1 MANLP
6 TAQNFQETDVEIGE
20 SRLSKTVFYLVLIL
34 FALFFLLPLLWM
46 VVTAFKPFEEW
57 LNPNWIPVN
66 PTLENFLSI
75 FNDKS
80 LPVVNWFLNSLLI
93 ASLFTAAI
101 LIIDSLA
108 GYAYARLEF
117 PGKNLLFGLML
128 ATLVMP
134 GIMFLI
140 PNYLT
145 VSRLQW
151 IGTIQGVI
159 APGLS
164 GVFGV
169 FFMRQF
175 FQGLPRELEEAAY
188 IDGAGV
194 FRTFWS
200 VVLPMAK
207 PALITLTIL
216 SFQGSWNEFPHTL
229 VAVQNPELFTLPRG
243 LADLVSGSLG
253 AGTQY
258 PLKLG
263 AALLATLPVAVIFL
277 IFQRYFVRGATEGGV
292 KGGRADVDRRGR
304 RSSIGRDP
312 TDDPPGA
319 PRAEE
324 S

>member
-1 MANLP
+1 MATLQSTRNDIE
-6 TAQNFQETDVEIGE
+6 ETDVEIGQ
-20 SRLSKTVFYLVLIL
+20 SRMSKLGFYLLMTL

-46 VVTAFKPFEEW
+46 IVTAFKPFEEW
-57 LNPNWIPVN
+57 LTPNWIPVN
-66 PTLENFLSI
+66 PTLENFTSI

-80 LPVVNWFLNSLLI
+80 LPIVNWFFNSLLI

-145 VSRLQW
+145 VANLKW

-159 APGLS
+159 APGLA

-175 FQGLPRELEEAAY
+175 FESLPKELEEAAY
-188 IDGAGV
+188 IDGASV
-194 FRTFWS
+194 WQTFIS
-200 VVLPMAK
+200 VILPLSK
-207 PALITLTIL
+207 GPIITLGIITFL
-216 SFQGSWNEFPHTL
+216 TSWNEFLWSLLILGGKRTAL
-229 VAVQNPELFTLPRG
+229 TLPVG
-243 LADLVSGSLG
+243 
-253 AGTQY
+253 
-258 PLKLG
+258 
-263 AALLATLPVAVIFL
+263 LATLQGQYTFDYGKLMAGALVLTIPVL
-277 IFQRYFVRGATEGGV
+277 IIYAFFQRYIIRSISMTGI
-292 KGGRADVDRRGR
+292 KG
-304 RSSIGRDP
+304 
-312 TDDPPGA
+312 
-319 PRAEE
+319 
-324 S
+324 

>member
-1 MANLP
+1 MTTLQKARDM
-6 TAQNFQETDVEIGE
+6 QETDVEIGE
-20 SRLSKTVFYLVLIL
+20 SGLNKVLFYLVLIL

-57 LNPNWIPVN
+57 LTPNWIPVN
-66 PTLENFLSI
+66 PTLENFTSI

-80 LPVVNWFLNSLLI
+80 LPVTNWFLNSLLI
-93 ASLFTAAI
+93 ASLFTAVI

-145 VSRLQW
+145 IARLHW

-159 APGLS
+159 VPGFA

-175 FQGLPRELEEAAY
+175 FQSLPKELEEAAY
-188 IDGAGV
+188 IDGASIW
-194 FRTFWS
+194 RTFFS
-200 VVLPMAK
+200 VILPLSK
-207 PALITLTIL
+207 GPLITLGIITFL
-216 SFQGSWNEFPHTL
+216 TSWNDFLWPL
-229 VAVQNPELFTLPRG
+229 LILGGNRQELTLPVG
-243 LADLVSGSLG
+243 
-253 AGTQY
+253 
-258 PLKLG
+258 
-263 AALLATLPVAVIFL
+263 LATLQGQYTFDYGKLMAGALVLTIPVLILYAV
-277 IFQRYFVRGATEGGV
+277 FQRYIIRSISMTGI
-292 KGGRADVDRRGR
+292 KG
-304 RSSIGRDP
+304 
-312 TDDPPGA
+312 
-319 PRAEE
+319 
-324 S
+324 

>member
-1 MANLP
+1 MTTLQTTHKNL
-6 TAQNFQETDVEIGE
+6 QETDVEIGE
-20 SRLSKTVFYLVLIL
+20 SKVSKFGFYLTLIL

-66 PTLENFLSI
+66 PTIENFTSI

-93 ASLFTAAI
+93 AFLFTAAI

-140 PNYLT
+140 PNYIT
-145 VSRLQW
+145 VSRLDW

-175 FQGLPRELEEAAY
+175 FQSLPKELEEAAY
-188 IDGAGV
+188 IDGAGIW
-194 FRTFWS
+194 RTFVS
-200 VVLPMAK
+200 VILPLSK
-207 PALITLTIL
+207 GPIITLGIITFL
-216 SFQGSWNEFPHTL
+216 TSWNDFLWPL
-229 VAVQNPELFTLPRG
+229 LILGGDRKALTLPVG
-243 LADLVSGSLG
+243 
-253 AGTQY
+253 
-258 PLKLG
+258 
-263 AALLATLPVAVIFL
+263 LATLQGQYTFDYGKLMAGALVLTVPVLILYA
-277 IFQRYFVRGATEGGV
+277 IFQRYIIRSISMTGI
-292 KGGRADVDRRGR
+292 KG
-304 RSSIGRDP
+304 
-312 TDDPPGA
+312 
-319 PRAEE
+319 
-324 S
+324 

>member
-1 MANLP
+1 MTTLQTTRNI
-6 TAQNFQETDVEIGE
+6 QESDVEIGE
-20 SRLSKTVFYLVLIL
+20 SKRSKLVFYVVLIL

-66 PTLENFLSI
+66 PTLENFTSI
-75 FNDKS
+75 FNDRS
-80 LPVVNWFLNSLLI
+80 LPVVNWFFNSLLI

-101 LIIDSLA
+101 LILDSLA

-117 PGKNLLFGLML
+117 PGKNFLFGLML

-145 VSRLQW
+145 VANLKW

-159 APGLS
+159 APGFA

-188 IDGAGV
+188 IDGAGI

-200 VVLPMAK
+200 VVLPLSK
-207 PALITLTIL
+207 GPIVTLGIITFLT
-216 SFQGSWNEFPHTL
+216 SWNDFLWPL
-229 VAVQNPELFTLPRG
+229 LILGGDRADLTLPVG
-243 LADLVSGSLG
+243 
-253 AGTQY
+253 
-258 PLKLG
+258 
-263 AALLATLPVAVIFL
+263 LATLQGQYTFDYGKLMAGALVLTVPVL
-277 IFQRYFVRGATEGGV
+277 ILYAFFQRYIIRSISMTGI
-292 KGGRADVDRRGR
+292 KG
-304 RSSIGRDP
+304 
-312 TDDPPGA
+312 
-319 PRAEE
+319 
-324 S
+324 

>member
-1 MANLP
+1 M
-6 TAQNFQETDVEIGE
+6 TTFQTTQNIQETDVEIGE
-20 SRLSKTVFYLVLIL
+20 SRWSKIGFYVLLTL
-34 FALFFLLPLLWM
+34 FAFFFLLPLLWM

-66 PTLENFLSI
+66 PTLENFTSI

-80 LPVVNWFLNSLLI
+80 LPVTNWFVNSLVI
-93 ASLFTAAI
+93 ATLFTTAI

-145 VSRLQW
+145 VARLDW

-159 APGLS
+159 APGFS

-175 FQGLPRELEEAAY
+175 FQSLPKELEEAAY

-194 FRTFWS
+194 WRTFVS
-200 VVLPMAK
+200 VILPLSK
-207 PALITLTIL
+207 GPIITLGIITFL
-216 SFQGSWNEFPHTL
+216 TSWNDFLWPL
-229 VAVQNPELFTLPRG
+229 LILGGDRKALTLPVG
-243 LADLVSGSLG
+243 
-253 AGTQY
+253 
-258 PLKLG
+258 
-263 AALLATLPVAVIFL
+263 LATLQGQYTFDYGKLMAGALVLTVPVLIL
-277 IFQRYFVRGATEGGV
+277 YSIFQRYIIRSISMTGI
-292 KGGRADVDRRGR
+292 KG
-304 RSSIGRDP
+304 
-312 TDDPPGA
+312 
-319 PRAEE
+319 
-324 S
+324 

>member
-1 MANLP
+1 MTTLQK
-6 TAQNFQETDVEIGE
+6 TRDIQETDVEIGE
-20 SRLSKTVFYLVLIL
+20 SRLNKTLFYLVLIL

-57 LNPNWIPVN
+57 LTPNWIPMN
-66 PTLENFLSI
+66 PTLENFTSI

-93 ASLFTAAI
+93 ASLFTLVI

-145 VSRLQW
+145 IARLGW
-151 IGTIQGVI
+151 IGSIQGVI
-159 APGLS
+159 VPGFA

-175 FQGLPRELEEAAY
+175 FQSLPKELEEAAY
-188 IDGAGV
+188 IDGASIG
-194 FRTFWS
+194 RTFFY
-200 VVLPMAK
+200 VILPLSK
-207 PALITLTIL
+207 GPLITLGIITFL
-216 SFQGSWNEFPHTL
+216 TSWNDFLWPL
-229 VAVQNPELFTLPRG
+229 LILGGNRQELTLPVG
-243 LADLVSGSLG
+243 
-253 AGTQY
+253 
-258 PLKLG
+258 
-263 AALLATLPVAVIFL
+263 LATLQGQYTFDYGKLMAGALVLTIPVL
-277 IFQRYFVRGATEGGV
+277 LLYSIFQRYIIRSISMTGI
-292 KGGRADVDRRGR
+292 KG
-304 RSSIGRDP
+304 
-312 TDDPPGA
+312 
-319 PRAEE
+319 
-324 S
+324 

>member
-1 MANLP
+1 MTTLQTTSNI
-6 TAQNFQETDVEIGE
+6 QETDVELGE
-20 SRLSKTVFYLVLIL
+20 SKLSKTGFYLVLTL

-66 PTLENFLSI
+66 PTVENFASI
-75 FNDKS
+75 FNDRS
-80 LPVVNWFLNSLLI
+80 LPVVNWFFNSLLI
-93 ASLFTAAI
+93 AALFTTAI

-117 PGKNLLFGLML
+117 PGKNFLFGLML

-145 VSRLQW
+145 VARLHW

-175 FQGLPRELEEAAY
+175 FQALPKELEEAAY
-188 IDGAGV
+188 IDGAGI

-200 VVLPMAK
+200 VVLPLSRG
-207 PALITLTIL
+207 PIITLGIITFL
-216 SFQGSWNEFPHTL
+216 TSWNDFLWPL
-229 VAVQNPELFTLPRG
+229 LILGGDRQDLTLPVG
-243 LADLVSGSLG
+243 
-253 AGTQY
+253 
-258 PLKLG
+258 
-263 AALLATLPVAVIFL
+263 LATLQGQYTFDYGKLMAGALVLTIPVL
-277 IFQRYFVRGATEGGV
+277 ILYGFFQRYIIRSISMTGI
-292 KGGRADVDRRGR
+292 KG
-304 RSSIGRDP
+304 
-312 TDDPPGA
+312 
-319 PRAEE
+319 
-324 S
+324 

>member
-1 MANLP
+1 M
-6 TAQNFQETDVEIGE
+6 TTFQTTQNIQETEVEIGE
-20 SRLSKTVFYLVLIL
+20 SRWSKIGFYALLTL
-34 FALFFLLPLLWM
+34 FAFFFLLPLLWM

-66 PTLENFLSI
+66 PTLENFTSI

-80 LPVVNWFLNSLLI
+80 LPVTNWFVNSLVI
-93 ASLFTAAI
+93 ATLFTTAI

-145 VSRLQW
+145 VARLDW

-159 APGLS
+159 APGFS

-175 FQGLPRELEEAAY
+175 FQSLPKELEEAAY

-194 FRTFWS
+194 WRTFVS
-200 VVLPMAK
+200 VILPLSK
-207 PALITLTIL
+207 GPIITLGIITFL
-216 SFQGSWNEFPHTL
+216 TSWNDFLWPL
-229 VAVQNPELFTLPRG
+229 LILGGDRKALTLPVG
-243 LADLVSGSLG
+243 
-253 AGTQY
+253 
-258 PLKLG
+258 
-263 AALLATLPVAVIFL
+263 LATLQGQYTFDYGKLMAGALVLTVPVLIL
-277 IFQRYFVRGATEGGV
+277 YSIFQRYIIRSISMTGI
-292 KGGRADVDRRGR
+292 KG
-304 RSSIGRDP
+304 
-312 TDDPPGA
+312 
-319 PRAEE
+319 
-324 S
+324 

>member
-1 MANLP
+1 MTTLQKARDM
-6 TAQNFQETDVEIGE
+6 QETDVEIGE
-20 SRLSKTVFYLVLIL
+20 SRLNKILFYLVLIL

-57 LNPNWIPVN
+57 LTPNWIPVN
-66 PTLENFLSI
+66 PTLENFTSI

-93 ASLFTAAI
+93 ASLFTLVI

-117 PGKNLLFGLML
+117 PGKNFLFGLML

-145 VSRLQW
+145 IARLHW

-159 APGLS
+159 VPGFA

-175 FQGLPRELEEAAY
+175 FQSLPKELEEAAY
-188 IDGAGV
+188 IDGASIW
-194 FRTFWS
+194 RTFFS
-200 VVLPMAK
+200 VILPLSK
-207 PALITLTIL
+207 GPLITLGIITFL
-216 SFQGSWNEFPHTL
+216 TSWNDFLWPL
-229 VAVQNPELFTLPRG
+229 LILGGDRQELTLPVG
-243 LADLVSGSLG
+243 
-253 AGTQY
+253 
-258 PLKLG
+258 
-263 AALLATLPVAVIFL
+263 LATLQGQYTFDYGKLMAGALVLTIPVLILYAV
-277 IFQRYFVRGATEGGV
+277 FQRYIIRSISMTGI
-292 KGGRADVDRRGR
+292 KG
-304 RSSIGRDP
+304 
-312 TDDPPGA
+312 
-319 PRAEE
+319 
-324 S
+324 

>member
-1 MANLP
+1 MTTLQTTKP
-6 TAQNFQETDVEIGE
+6 MQETEVEIGE
-20 SRLSKTVFYLVLIL
+20 SKLSKLGFYLTLIL
-34 FALFFLLPLLWM
+34 FALFFLLPMLWM
-46 VVTAFKPFEEW
+46 LVTAFKPFEEW
-57 LNPNWIPVN
+57 LTPNWIPMN
-66 PTLENFLSI
+66 PTLENFTSI

-93 ASLFTAAI
+93 ASLFTLVI

-145 VSRLQW
+145 VARLGW

-159 APGLS
+159 APGFA

-194 FRTFWS
+194 WRTFFS
-200 VVLPMAK
+200 VILPLSK
-207 PALITLTIL
+207 GPIITLGIITFL
-216 SFQGSWNEFPHTL
+216 TSWNDFLWPLLILGGDRT
-229 VAVQNPELFTLPRG
+229 ELTLPVG
-243 LADLVSGSLG
+243 
-253 AGTQY
+253 
-258 PLKLG
+258 
-263 AALLATLPVAVIFL
+263 LATLQGQYTFDYGKLMAGALILTLPVLIL
-277 IFQRYFVRGATEGGV
+277 YSIFQRYIIRSISMTGI
-292 KGGRADVDRRGR
+292 KG
-304 RSSIGRDP
+304 
-312 TDDPPGA
+312 
-319 PRAEE
+319 
-324 S
+324 

>member
-1 MANLP
+1 MTTLP
-6 TAQNFQETDVEIGE
+6 TTREIQETDVEIGE
-20 SRLSKTVFYLVLIL
+20 SKVSKAGFYVVLIL

-57 LNPNWIPVN
+57 LTPNWIPMN
-66 PTLENFLSI
+66 PTLENFTSI
-75 FNDKS
+75 FNDKT
-80 LPVVNWFLNSLLI
+80 LPVLNWFFNSFLI

-145 VSRLQW
+145 VARLDW
-151 IGTIQGVI
+151 IGKIQGVI

-188 IDGAGV
+188 IDGASV
-194 FRTFWS
+194 WRTFVS
-200 VVLPMAK
+200 VILPLSK
-207 PALITLTIL
+207 GPLVTLGIITFLT
-216 SFQGSWNEFPHTL
+216 SWNDFLWPLLILGGNREAL
-229 VAVQNPELFTLPRG
+229 TLPVG
-243 LADLVSGSLG
+243 
-253 AGTQY
+253 
-258 PLKLG
+258 
-263 AALLATLPVAVIFL
+263 LATLQGQYNFDYGKLMAGALILTIPVLILYA
-277 IFQRYFVRGATEGGV
+277 IFQRYIIRSISMTGI
-292 KGGRADVDRRGR
+292 KG
-304 RSSIGRDP
+304 
-312 TDDPPGA
+312 
-319 PRAEE
+319 
-324 S
+324 

>member
-1 MANLP
+1 MTTLQP
-6 TAQNFQETDVEIGE
+6 AQAIQETDVEIGE
-20 SRLSKTVFYLVLIL
+20 SRLSKILFYLVLIL

-46 VVTAFKPFEEW
+46 AVTAFKPFEEW

-66 PTLENFLSI
+66 PTLENFTSI

-80 LPVVNWFLNSLLI
+80 LPVVNWFFNSLLI

-145 VSRLQW
+145 VARLDW

-188 IDGAGV
+188 IDGAGI

-200 VVLPMAK
+200 VVLPLSK
-207 PALITLTIL
+207 GPIITLGIITFL
-216 SFQGSWNEFPHTL
+216 TSWNDFLWPL
-229 VAVQNPELFTLPRG
+229 LILGGDRQALTLPVG
-243 LADLVSGSLG
+243 
-253 AGTQY
+253 
-258 PLKLG
+258 
-263 AALLATLPVAVIFL
+263 LATLQGQYTFDYGKLMAGALVLTVPVL
-277 IFQRYFVRGATEGGV
+277 ILYAFFQRYIIRSISMTGI
-292 KGGRADVDRRGR
+292 KG
-304 RSSIGRDP
+304 
-312 TDDPPGA
+312 
-319 PRAEE
+319 
-324 S
+324 